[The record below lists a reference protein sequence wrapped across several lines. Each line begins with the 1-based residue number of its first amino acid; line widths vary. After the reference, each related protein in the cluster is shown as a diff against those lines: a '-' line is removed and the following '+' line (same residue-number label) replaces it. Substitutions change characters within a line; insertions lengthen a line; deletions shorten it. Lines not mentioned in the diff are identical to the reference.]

1 MSVVPTIIELQIKKE
16 APMNEYNPEE
26 VLSSHPVLTALK
38 KQIEDLTNENAN
50 LRSRAYET
58 LSNFNNYKFK
68 LENVLRSYAE
78 DDDSQIPLC
87 VMIASDMDIEL
98 VQSKDFDINV
108 TFSVT
113 VTAPFGEEI
122 DISEYDVSA
131 LLEDI
136 DGIDYEL
143 NDTNVIYVRED

>member
-1 MSVVPTIIELQIKKE
+1 
-16 APMNEYNPEE
+16 MNEYNPEDA
-26 VLSSHPVLTALK
+26 LSSHPVLTALK
-38 KQIEDLTNENAN
+38 KQIEDLTNETTKLNEEN
-50 LRSRAYET
+50 LKLRNRAYE
-58 LSNFNNYKFK
+58 LDNNFRNYKFK

-78 DDDSQIPLC
+78 EDDSQIPLC
-87 VMIASDMDIEL
+87 IMIAGDMDIEL

-136 DGIDYEL
+136 DGVEYEL
-143 NDTNVIYVRED
+143 NDTNVNYVRED

>member
-1 MSVVPTIIELQIKKE
+1 
-16 APMNEYNPEE
+16 MNEYNPEE

-38 KQIEDLTNENAN
+38 KQIEDLTKETTTLNEEN
-50 LRSRAYET
+50 LKLRNRAYE
-58 LSNFNNYKFK
+58 LDSNFRNYKYK
-68 LENVLRSYAE
+68 LEHVLRSYAE
-78 DDDSQIPLC
+78 DDESQAPLC
-87 VMIASDMDIEL
+87 VIIAGEMDIEL

-143 NDTNVIYVRED
+143 NDTSVNYVRED

>member
-1 MSVVPTIIELQIKKE
+1 
-16 APMNEYNPEE
+16 MNEYNPED

-38 KQIEDLTNENAN
+38 KKIEDLTNENAK
-50 LRSRAYET
+50 LSSRAYE
-58 LSNFNNYKFK
+58 LNSNFRNYKYK

-78 DDDSQIPLC
+78 DDESQAPVC
-87 VMIASDMDIEL
+87 VMIAGDMDIEL

-136 DGIDYEL
+136 ESVDYEL
-143 NDTNVIYVRED
+143 NDTNVIYVTEA